1 MSSNEIEESILTK
14 KRFSK
19 LIENYIAQHP
29 DSTYMEAVVN
39 ICEDRSLDPL
49 DVGKL
54 ISPAIKDKIEAEA
67 IKHNLVK
74 GGGNS
79 LPI

>member
-1 MSSNEIEESILTK
+1 MSNEIEDSILTK

-19 LIENYIAQHP
+19 LIENYIAHHP
-29 DSTYMEAVVN
+29 DITYMEAVIN
-39 ICEDRSLDPL
+39 ICDERSLDPL
-49 DVGKL
+49 DIGKL

-67 IKHNLVK
+67 IKNNLVK
-74 GGGNS
+74 GVGNS